1 MSNVIFSEEFFKKL
15 RQIIENM
22 QDFIKSNWFW
32 GVIFSLCVAILI
44 ILQQI
49 LLGFL
54 QGAF

>member
-49 LLGFL
+49 LLGFF